1 MHRIREA
8 VGLKLCAAQMAIA
21 WENKAENLKKCSVLA
36 EQASSNG
43 AQLIVFP
50 ELTLTGFSMNKDL
63 SEPPDGDS
71 VNQFMRLSEKIGIAA
86 GFGFA
91 CRTEEGITNRFCIV
105 NAGRVVANYD
115 KIHPFSY
122 GGECATYT
130 GGNLPASVELFGEA
144 IGLTVCYDMRFP
156 ELYQA
161 LSQTCTLIINI
172 ANWPD
177 KRRDHWQ
184 TLLKARS
191 IECQS
196 FIAGCNRCGS
206 GNGLNYS
213 GDSAVYSPW
222 GEEAAKA
229 EPYKEQLIYA
239 EINGKVC
246 REAREIFPVKQDRK
260 LELYRDFYAK

>member
-8 VGLKLCAAQMAIA
+8 VGLKLCAAQMDIA

-36 EQASSNG
+36 EQAASNG

-91 CRTEEGITNRFCIV
+91 CRTGEGITNRFCIV

-122 GGECATYT
+122 GGECATYN

-184 TLLKARS
+184 TPTDHKA
-191 IECQS
+191 
-196 FIAGCNRCGS
+196 
-206 GNGLNYS
+206 
-213 GDSAVYSPW
+213 
-222 GEEAAKA
+222 
-229 EPYKEQLIYA
+229 
-239 EINGKVC
+239 
-246 REAREIFPVKQDRK
+246 
-260 LELYRDFYAK
+260 